1 MVGRVNVDF
10 FFFGRV
16 SLEGAQA
23 DSPVSP
29 GSINTKK
36 GREARTVQVRSVY
49 ARKRDSRRNESPPP
63 RAGEA
68 STVGIPERRL
78 VPAFL

>member
-1 MVGRVNVDF
+1 MNVDF
-10 FFFGRV
+10 FWN
-16 SLEGAQA
+16 SLERAQA
-23 DSPVSP
+23 DPPESP
-29 GSINTKK
+29 GTINTKK
-36 GREARTVQVRSVY
+36 GREARTVQVRSVC
-49 ARKRDSRRNESPPP
+49 AGKRDSRSNEPPPP

>member
-1 MVGRVNVDF
+1 MLIFF

-23 DSPVSP
+23 DPPVSP
-29 GSINTKK
+29 GSINMKK

-49 ARKRDSRRNESPPP
+49 ARKRDSRRN
-63 RAGEA
+63 
-68 STVGIPERRL
+68 
-78 VPAFL
+78 